1 MSEQKSTLRTE
12 LHDSIPKWL
21 WYLFCRTLSVG
32 VVSLLYR
39 VKVYNRSAVPKQG
52 PVLVVSNH
60 QSFFDPMFSQNWVWR
75 PFYFVPRDTLLDVRF
90 WGRIIRT
97 FYVISIRRGQPD
109 IAAMKTI
116 IEVLK
121 QNKAVCLYP
130 EGTRTADGRIG
141 VIKPGFGLISRRTG
155 ATIVPVVIDGIFEA
169 WPRTQK
175 YPKLFGKVGVMYG
188 DPISTEHI
196 KMLSDEQFAAELTR
210 IMRDI
215 QADLRGQL
223 NKKPYIYDKIPPIF
237 L

>member
-1 MSEQKSTLRTE
+1 MSEPKSNPRTD
-12 LHDSIPKWL
+12 LYDSTPKWL

-32 VVSLLYR
+32 IVSVLYR

-52 PVLVVSNH
+52 PVLIVSNH

-75 PFYFVPRDTLLDVRF
+75 PFYFVPRDSLLDITF
-90 WGRIIRT
+90 WGRIIST
-97 FYVISIRRGQPD
+97 FYVIFIRRGQAD
-109 IAAMKTI
+109 IAAIKTI

-121 QNKAVCLYP
+121 QDKAVCLFL

-175 YPKLFGKVGVMYG
+175 YPRLSGKVGVMYG
-188 DPISTEHI
+188 DPISPEHI
-196 KMLSDEQFAAELTR
+196 KTLSDEQFAAELTR
-210 IMRDI
+210 RMRNI
-215 QADLRGQL
+215 QADLRTRL
-223 NKKPYIYDKIPPIF
+223 NKKPYIYDGQ
-237 L
+237 